1 MEHIKNLED
10 IKEKDF
16 CLAGGKATSLSKM
29 MLIGISVPQ
38 GFSILT
44 TAFEEFLKENN
55 LKEEITSIFNKVKY
69 TDISSVK
76 TASQKIRSLIL
87 TAKISK
93 KIEQEIIKHFKQL
106 NSKFVAV
113 RSSATTEDSQTAA
126 WAGQLETYLNTTEK
140 TLLEN
145 IKKCWAS
152 LFTPR
157 AIFYSFEKK
166 FDKQKISVG
175 VIIQK
180 MIQSETSGVG
190 FSIHPVT
197 GNGTQ
202 ILIESCFGLGEA
214 LVSGQ
219 VTPDRY
225 IVEKNIWKILDKQH
239 NKKPKLS
246 DQEIIQLSKLIN
258 KLEIY
263 FGFFVD
269 VEWVKTKNKFYIVQ
283 SRPVTTLTELKD
295 FPRQFEKFYNRP
307 VPLTCIQYW
316 WIAEYKKLPLLI
328 NNATH
333 FNPLFIHKKNSA
345 VDLYYDINNEKT
357 GLLPLI
363 NYFKNNPKKFF
374 KLSKKYQKDCDKLKE
389 ICKNKN
395 VENFSKMYE
404 LLVNDIWPMLTITIL
419 LGRLIEENGIIKKI
433 AKTSYELRQ
442 KNEKVAYATS
452 DAMYEI
458 SRKKFPK
465 LKDKYLDYLTF
476 EEINSGNL
484 PPMNELKKRVNNFI
498 YFEGKIYTN
507 KTIEEIEKEN
517 NITIMEENVESK
529 QDKKIIKGNTAMN
542 GKVKGKVKLLFE
554 LSQIK
559 N

>member
-433 AKTSYELRQ
+433 AKTS
-442 KNEKVAYATS
+442 
-452 DAMYEI
+452 
-458 SRKKFPK
+458 
-465 LKDKYLDYLTF
+465 
-476 EEINSGNL
+476 
-484 PPMNELKKRVNNFI
+484 
-498 YFEGKIYTN
+498 
-507 KTIEEIEKEN
+507 
-517 NITIMEENVESK
+517 
-529 QDKKIIKGNTAMN
+529 
-542 GKVKGKVKLLFE
+542 
-554 LSQIK
+554 
-559 N
+559 